1 MKLLI
6 IGGTGLLSGAVVKEA
21 IRQGIDVTIVNRGR
35 KSKVIPEGVNVI
47 ISDYRNKEV
56 MQSALQGKHFD
67 AVIDFICFNKNQIEY
82 SVDLLSPYCTQYIF
96 ISSACVY
103 NYEQPGVKS
112 EDDEKVLKQW
122 EYSVNKWE
130 CECYLT
136 EIAKENEINYTIIR
150 PCITYDDSRIP
161 YGIAPVY
168 GYHWTLVS
176 RILAGK
182 PIIRW
187 NGGTTKWNMMRVE
200 DFVVGVAGLVGNEK
214 AYNQAYN
221 ISGDDAYSWNDVIE
235 CVEKTINKKA
245 IFYDITSEEYADLA
259 PEMKGRI
266 FGRSND
272 LICNNQKI
280 KDIVPEYKTTYDLQT
295 GIEKTIKGYKDN
307 DYQKGIDFTFDASM
321 DGVIRKSCKRH
332 GIDCSKYNI
341 DFVDYLG
348 TASKKD
354 KIRYYAISRDIILLN
369 NSRFRSLIGFGT
381 FPYKEVLLKC
391 IPKAI
396 MGGGKSNR
404 HV

>member
-1 MKLLI
+1 M
-6 IGGTGLLSGAVVKEA
+6 SGAVVKEA

-35 KSKVIPEGVNVI
+35 KSKVVPEGVNVI

-103 NYEQPGVKS
+103 NYELPGVKS

-130 CECYLT
+130 CECFLT
-136 EIAKENEINYTIIR
+136 EIAKQKDINYTIIR

-161 YGIAPVY
+161 YGIAPMY

-200 DFVVGVAGLVGNEK
+200 DFVVGLVGLVGNEI
-214 AYNQAYN
+214 AYNQTYN
-221 ISGDDAYSWNDVIE
+221 ISGDNAYSWNDVIE
-235 CVEKTINKKA
+235 CVENTINKKA
-245 IFYDITSEEYADLA
+245 VFFDITSEEYAELA

-266 FGRSND
+266 WGRTFD

-280 KDIVPEYKTTYDLQT
+280 KDFVPEYKTTYDLRT

-307 DYQKGIDFTFDASM
+307 NYQKGIDFTFDASM

-332 GIDCSKYNI
+332 GIDCSKYNL

-354 KIRYYAISRDIILLN
+354 KIRYYAISRNIILLN
-369 NSRFRSLIGFGT
+369 NSRILSLIGFGT

-391 IPKAI
+391 VPKAI
-396 MGGGKSNR
+396 RGGGKSNR